1 MEYGNTPLF
10 YNFGKFEWT
19 EINIVAIL
27 NVLSL

>member
-1 MEYGNTPLF
+1 LF
-10 YNFGKFEWT
+10 YNFSKFEWT